1 MQFKLKFFINP
12 NRDFDIRLMTDNVVN
27 KQFYELFKQ
36 KDRFIRFAYYYVL
49 DHEASEDLVMDSF
62 MYYWENRE
70 KIDVNGNLK
79 AYILRVVKHKC
90 LDYLKLQRIHNEA
103 HEKMRAD
110 ALWDLNK
117 NIASLE
123 QLEPYKIMT
132 EDYHKIVT
140 NAVKQLPDKTREIFI
155 MSRVKNMK
163 NREIAEKMGVSEKT
177 IEYHMTKA
185 VKFLRTILKEL
196 YILTFFIV

>member
-1 MQFKLKFFINP
+1 
-12 NRDFDIRLMTDNVVN
+12 
-27 KQFYELFKQ
+27 
-36 KDRFIRFAYYYVL
+36 
-49 DHEASEDLVMDSF
+49 
-62 MYYWENRE
+62 
-70 KIDVNGNLK
+70 
-79 AYILRVVKHKC
+79 
-90 LDYLKLQRIHNEA
+90 
-103 HEKMRAD
+103 MRAD